1 MIFKY
6 IESNLTQISS
16 MFVYKVP
23 TKSVRSVNIEIR
35 DLRPH
40 DDDVISIE
48 SLPEFGLLSLGILIV
63 LLQMCLY

>member
-1 MIFKY
+1 MRLF
-6 IESNLTQISS
+6 EN
-16 MFVYKVP
+16 KVP

-63 LLQMCLY
+63 LLQICLY